1 MNANAVNF
9 DVQNQL
15 RPLPKAFN
23 KKKFVLSYNV
33 VNNPILSEIQ
43 NLSKKQ
49 CLGKNP
55 WPEIQKINS
64 WMISAETATFMKWGG
79 LGMIASELPEV
90 FNHVFGKNGEQ
101 LSVVT
106 PMYLGDTKKKK
117 AAFEGD
123 VYTGTENKKIQL
135 KKIRVITVPFA
146 ADRPALHKFKVTVY
160 TGVFN
165 NTNYIFLANDRFF
178 SINPHPDNPSAQDGC
193 YVMNEFGINEV
204 ERFAFFSKAVYELL
218 KEIFEGKIKDISR
231 PNVLIA
237 NDWHSGALSGL
248 TKYFTK
254 AQIEAQ
260 RMSPELAE
268 KMKALPIVHVA
279 HHLGYQGWDY
289 DNTSRILNSLY
300 ENTATL
306 VFKNAK
312 AIKNSNPRAT
322 NTLIVSDCYNQA
334 SCNFHLADRVVTVS
348 KNYME
353 EVSKELG
360 FGFDFRDILK
370 IRKDHRNFFG
380 IVNGYEKKLISPNKE
395 KIEGLNTYF
404 QGFDFRVFDENSLE
418 AKNHNKAEFIK
429 LISKIAAD
437 PDYKKSVIPLIDIY
451 KFEDISQSVKNP
463 AETPIFCA
471 TSRLVEQKGYDIAA
485 QAILKLIH
493 EFDDFKKELPI
504 FVMGGA
510 GDDTNFAILTHLK
523 DKISQINPKAGE
535 RIFVFRGYRDQFAYA
550 VQLASDFYL
559 MPCRFEPCG
568 LTQMEAMAK
577 GALPVAMSMGGLV
590 DTVDDGVNGF
600 RTEVFFTEGRRV
612 YGNNLTAKRL
622 KNNVNAYAETLQKVL
637 DTFYNNPQ
645 TITEMKKNAM
655 IKNFGWDVEDGSLY
669 KYYNLLRFGHL

>member
-90 FNHVFGKNGEQ
+90 FNQVFGKNGEQ

-577 GALPVAMSMGGLV
+577 GALPVAMSTGGLV

>member
-268 KMKALPIVHVA
+268 KMKALPVVHGA

-577 GALPVAMSMGGLV
+577 GALPVAMSTGGLV

>member
-577 GALPVAMSMGGLV
+577 GALPVAMSTGGLV

-622 KNNVNAYAETLQKVL
+622 KNNVNAC
-637 DTFYNNPQ
+637 
-645 TITEMKKNAM
+645 KKFW
-655 IKNFGWDVEDGSLY
+655 I
-669 KYYNLLRFGHL
+669 RFIIIRKQLPK

>member
-577 GALPVAMSMGGLV
+577 GALPVAMSTGGLV

-645 TITEMKKNAM
+645 TITEIKKNAM

>member
-268 KMKALPIVHVA
+268 KMKSLPIVHVA

-559 MPCRFEPCG
+559 MPCHFEPCG

-577 GALPVAMSMGGLV
+577 GALPVAMSTGGLV

>member
-577 GALPVAMSMGGLV
+577 GALPVAMSTGGLV

-612 YGNNLTAKRL
+612 YGNNLIAKRL

>member
-79 LGMIASELPEV
+79 LGMIASELPEI

-178 SINPHPDNPSAQDGC
+178 SINPHLDNPSAQDGC

-268 KMKALPIVHVA
+268 KMKSLPIVHVA

-577 GALPVAMSMGGLV
+577 GALPVAMSTGGLV